1 MVRKLLF
8 PISSSKQNSESK
20 KSFIKD
26 AGDYDYNQYTPKQAA
41 EDIIDNKLNANS
53 QIIQFIGFICA
64 SKYFMIAQK
73 HTSDYCS
80 YLLFGYAADNIA
92 YHVKRNGKWE

>member
-1 MVRKLLF
+1 
-8 PISSSKQNSESK
+8 
-20 KSFIKD
+20 
-26 AGDYDYNQYTPKQAA
+26 
-41 EDIIDNKLNANS
+41 
-53 QIIQFIGFICA
+53 
-64 SKYFMIAQK
+64 MIAQK